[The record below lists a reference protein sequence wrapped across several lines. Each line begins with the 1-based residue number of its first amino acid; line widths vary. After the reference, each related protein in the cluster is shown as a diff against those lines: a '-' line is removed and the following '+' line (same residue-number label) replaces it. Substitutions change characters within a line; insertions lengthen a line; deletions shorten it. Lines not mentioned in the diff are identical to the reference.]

1 MMAFADKLS
10 PEQEN
15 KMNSNQ
21 IIVKC
26 CSCQRVRHEG
36 HWVHELEP
44 SARRDVY
51 SHGYC
56 PACLLKAYASI
67 DACEACAG

>member
-1 MMAFADKLS
+1 MAYIDKLVQEKEKDMS
-10 PEQEN
+10 PDV
-15 KMNSNQ
+15 

-26 CSCQRVRHEG
+26 CSCQRIRHEG
-36 HWVHELEP
+36 QWIHEAETN
-44 SARRDVY
+44 RRQDVY

-56 PACLLKAYASI
+56 PVCLMKAYASI